1 MGSIGRKVSRLELNC
16 TKSELMIVN
25 AAREL
30 AGEHVVFVG
39 VGIPNIAVN
48 LAQRTVAPNME
59 MVYEAGVFGA
69 RPARLPLS
77 IGDPCLVSG
86 ATLTCGMSDLFMYYL
101 QGGLIDVGFLG
112 GAQID
117 RYGNINTTVIGDYQ
131 HPKVRLPGSG
141 GACEIALLAKKIM
154 IITPMQPRRFP
165 ERVDFVTSAGFLGGG
180 RQREQLQARGQGPT
194 VVVTDMGVLRFHP
207 QSREMYL
214 AALHPGV
221 TVEQARQNVGWD
233 LMVADA
239 LTITEPPTAEE
250 LRIVREELDP
260 QGIYR

>member
-1 MGSIGRKVSRLELNC
+1 M
-16 TKSELMIVN
+16 N

-30 AGEHVVFVG
+30 AGERVVFVG

-48 LAQRTVAPNME
+48 LAQRTVAPEME

-69 RPARLPLS
+69 RPTRLPLS

-86 ATLTCGMSDLFMYYL
+86 ATLTCGMSDLFLYYL

-141 GACEIALLAKKIM
+141 GACEIALLAKKVM
-154 IITPMQPRRFP
+154 IITPMQVRRFP
-165 ERVDFVTSAGFLGGG
+165 ERVDFVTSVGFLRGGHE
-180 RQREQLQARGQGPT
+180 RDRLKARGHGPT

-207 QSREMYL
+207 ESQEMYL
-214 AALHPGV
+214 TALHPGV
-221 TVEQARQNVGWD
+221 TVEQVRQNVGWD
-233 LMVADA
+233 LTLSEN
-239 LTITEPPTAEE
+239 LTTTEPPSAEE